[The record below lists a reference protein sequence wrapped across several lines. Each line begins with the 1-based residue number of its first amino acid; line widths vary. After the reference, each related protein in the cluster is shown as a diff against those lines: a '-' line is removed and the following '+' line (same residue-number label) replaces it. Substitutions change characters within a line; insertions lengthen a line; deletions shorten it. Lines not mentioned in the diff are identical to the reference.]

1 MASKYNYNPPS
12 GIPAKGASYMGWGGP
27 PKGAG
32 RGGPRRS
39 FAKGHTQGFVSGRP
53 ETFAY
58 HSRLG
63 DPEKMAEAGKRAAE
77 KEARIEQMIQVW
89 GDIALNGEAEMA
101 RIIAAEKLYD
111 RVDGKPV
118 AKKRNESRTTALEKM
133 ILEAA
138 RRGEKPT
145 V

>member
-1 MASKYNYNPPS
+1 MASKHNYNPAS

-39 FAKGHTQGFVSGRP
+39 FVKGHTQGFVAGRP

-77 KEARIEQMIQVW
+77 KEARIAQMIQVW

-101 RIIAAEKLYD
+101 RIIAA
-111 RVDGKPV
+111 RT
-118 AKKRNESRTTALEKM
+118 RNQSRTTALEEM

-138 RRGEKPT
+138 KRGEKL
-145 V
+145 VV